1 MKKIYVSPS
10 DQVRNLYAYGDT
22 NEAVVCREIAGK
34 LCVALE
40 RCGFETKTDYSDGSD
55 AMYARCRQSD
65 DWGADLHI
73 CIHTNAFNGQVT
85 GTRIFSYNYT
95 GESYKACKC
104 VFDALAPVTPGTSE
118 NITANSSLYE
128 IRVPNAVSVYVE
140 VDFHDV
146 PKMAKWLIENTDAV
160 AEAICKGVCDYYG
173 ASYKEPQSTLYRVQV
188 GAFRVY
194 ENATAYVEKLKK
206 DGYDAFI
213 VEVPSTTS

>member
-10 DQVRNLYAYGDT
+10 DQVGNLYAYGDT
-22 NEAVVCREIAGK
+22 NEAAVCREIAGK
-34 LCVALE
+34 LCTALE
-40 RCGFETKTDYSDGSD
+40 RCGFESKTDYADGSD
-55 AMYARCRQSD
+55 AMYNRCKQSD
-65 DWGADLHI
+65 DWGADLHL
-73 CIHTNAFNGQVT
+73 CIHTNAFNAQVT

-118 NITANSSLYE
+118 NITANASLYE
-128 IRVPNAVSVYVE
+128 IRVPEAVSVYVE

-146 PKMAKWLIENTDAV
+146 PKMAKWLIENTTQV
-160 AEAICKGVCDYYG
+160 AEAICKGVCDYYKV
-173 ASYKEPQSTLYRVQV
+173 SYQEPQTKLYRVQV

-194 ENATAYVEKLKK
+194 ENATAYVEKLKA

-213 VEVPSTTS
+213 V